1 MRNLL
6 SSATPRL
13 SGYCERLPAPFVNG
27 IRATLPTLRLR
38 HRLVARPDR
47 PSDGLVWARRG
58 RRGYDFAIW
67 RGHAFIS
74 GGHTNAVAA
83 NDNVEHYAL
92 QGWKR
97 AKRDNATVSD
107 IGIITGAA
115 GGIGQA
121 TAERFARD
129 GWDLVLVDVADSVK
143 QTAADV
149 AKKSG
154 RKAIGVSTDIT
165 KEAGL
170 PPIDAAIKD
179 LGGKLKFLGLIAGVL
194 QKVGPIEHLDLH
206 EWDRVLNINV
216 RANVILMKH
225 FIPTLRAAGGGSIVT
240 VSSWYGKSGHG
251 LFSAY
256 CASKAAL
263 ISLTHCAAAELA
275 SDKIRVNSVAPGN
288 VATDMHFR
296 ALREEAD
303 KRSVTFEAMKDIEW
317 NKIPLGRAAEPAEVA
332 SAIAYL
338 TSSDGAYLT
347 GATID
352 VNGGCMF
359 T

>member
-1 MRNLL
+1 V
-6 SSATPRL
+6 
-13 SGYCERLPAPFVNG
+13 G
-27 IRATLPTLRLR
+27 
-38 HRLVARPDR
+38 
-47 PSDGLVWARRG
+47 
-58 RRGYDFAIW
+58 
-67 RGHAFIS
+67 
-74 GGHTNAVAA
+74 
-83 NDNVEHYAL
+83 
-92 QGWKR
+92 
-97 AKRDNATVSD
+97 D

-129 GWDLVLVDVADSVK
+129 GWDLVLVDIADSVK
-143 QTAADV
+143 KTAADV

-165 KEAGL
+165 TEAGL
-170 PPIDAAIKD
+170 RPIDAAIKE

-225 FIPTLRAAGGGSIVT
+225 FIPALRAAGGGSIVT
-240 VSSWYGKSGHG
+240 VSSWYGKTGHG

-288 VATDMHFR
+288 VATDMHFT

-303 KRSVTFEAMKDIEW
+303 KRSVTFETMKDIEW

-359 T
+359 S